1 MNTYIFAYAYEGED
15 WAENKVKS
23 VVANSWQM
31 AKDKVLNLIMK
42 EFDDIDEEI
51 DSSDWEEVK
60 DRLYKWG
67 VYVSDVN
74 DVEDI

>member
-1 MNTYIFAYAYEGED
+1 
-15 WAENKVKS
+15 
-23 VVANSWQM
+23 
-31 AKDKVLNLIMK
+31 MK